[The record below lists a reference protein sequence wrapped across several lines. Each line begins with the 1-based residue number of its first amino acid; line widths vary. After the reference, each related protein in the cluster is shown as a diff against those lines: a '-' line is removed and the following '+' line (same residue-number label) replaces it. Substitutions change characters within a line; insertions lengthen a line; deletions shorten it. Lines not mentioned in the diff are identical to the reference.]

1 VPGGDLVSRQT
12 TFTVPAGFYT
22 PQGLAEK
29 VTSASSGIINTNGS
43 GGQLASPFSILV
55 NSATDIGK
63 FWLESSEAFGMVGA
77 VLDYHNNGGAF
88 NLSIFGSP
96 SGLVMRWDDN
106 IGRMELAYGH
116 NPMQDATGSEATRR
130 LATYTNGTQ
139 VTDAFT
145 FFGDRSGVCLTD
157 VGFGNAGQPDWE
169 SPNNIFNVLGFS
181 FKDLLLTGNW
191 QRVQNDSILPANYPS
206 FTSTLTTANLMPMS
220 SDSPGSRSGLVTPS
234 APEFISSPGQRGR
247 QASNGPRSYGTESPV
262 ILVEC
267 DILPEPTMICS
278 DGRRRRIVGYVTKEL
293 ESGGFIYTSLS
304 AEAVFSRTTAISSV
318 TVRLLDSSKD
328 FRVVTGLGL
337 ASELILEFQL
347 AEVPEASPGAAKK
360 RRQRRRKSQWP

>member
-1 VPGGDLVSRQT
+1 VSRQT

-29 VTSASSGIINTNGS
+29 VTSATSGIITTNGS

-55 NSATDIGK
+55 NSATDIDH

-96 SGLVMRWDDN
+96 SGLVMRFDDAG
-106 IGRMELAYGH
+106 GRMELAYAH

-130 LATYTNGTQ
+130 LATYANGAQ
-139 VTDAFT
+139 ITDAFT

-157 VGFGNAGQPDWE
+157 VGFGNADQPDWE
-169 SPNNIFNVLGFS
+169 SADNIFNILGFS
-181 FKDLLLTGNW
+181 FEDLLIPGNW
-191 QRVQNDSILPANYPS
+191 QAIQNGNIMPRNCPS

-220 SDSPGSRSGLVTPS
+220 SDSPGSRSGVMSS
-234 APEFISSPGQRGR
+234 APEFISSLGQRGR
-247 QASNGPRSYGTESPV
+247 QASNGPRSYGTDSP
-262 ILVEC
+262 ILLVES
-267 DILPEPTMICS
+267 DVLPEPTMICS
-278 DGRRRRIVGYVTKEL
+278 DGRRRRILGYVTKEL

-304 AEAVFSRTTAISSV
+304 AEAVFPRTTTISSI

-360 RRQRRRKSQWP
+360 RRQRRRKAQRP